1 MDGLVEFIKAC
12 TFTTPVPFWI
22 AGGVMLLLIFLPWIR
37 RKRGLAFDLQ
47 YWKDKVEF
55 NSKRYWIMSLP
66 VVIITVLMAGV
77 LSGPQVTTKTVTNVY
92 GYPVMLVVDISGSM
106 GIGYSFDTPFGYS
119 YQIFNSLTALRG
131 DINFGLLMFSA
142 DKYIARYFANKDEL
156 FYDSLDNIK
165 EILQISTGT
174 QISGAMLVAHD
185 FMTKHID
192 GEGAVILISDMDTSA
207 QEWQKIISEIN
218 KMKLEGIRTYMITP
232 FDAATVAR
240 IAASG
245 GGIGRSGGID
255 ISQAS
260 DLYIVAMN
268 DREGINEICQDI
280 MTMQMSLIRE
290 DVNKL
295 KESLIPYFIMPALGL
310 LGLCLVLGETGFR
323 KIP

>member
-22 AGGVMLLLIFLPWIR
+22 AGGVMLVLIFLPWIR
-37 RKRGLAFDLQ
+37 RKRGLALDLR
-47 YWKDKVEF
+47 YWKDKVAF
-55 NSKRYWIMSLP
+55 NSKRYWIMSVP

-119 YQIFNSLTALRG
+119 YQIFNSLTSLRG
-131 DINFGLLMFSA
+131 DINFGLLMFSS
-142 DKYIARYFANKDEL
+142 DRYIARYFANKDEL

-174 QISGAMLVAHD
+174 QISGAMIQAHE
-185 FMTKHID
+185 FMAKHID
-192 GEGAVILISDMDTSA
+192 GEGAIILISDMDTSA

-218 KMKLEGIRTYMITP
+218 QMKLEGIRTYMITP

-255 ISQAS
+255 ITQAS

-268 DREGINEICQDI
+268 DKEGINEICQDI

-290 DVNKL
+290 DVDKL